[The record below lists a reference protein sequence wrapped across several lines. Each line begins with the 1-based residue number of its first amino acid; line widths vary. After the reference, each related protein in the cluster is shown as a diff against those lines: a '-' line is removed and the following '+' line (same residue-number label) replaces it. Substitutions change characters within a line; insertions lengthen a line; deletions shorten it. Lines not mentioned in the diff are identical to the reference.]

1 MTQNISSPITDSAA
15 ARDYLVGALR
25 LDLIGPRPGDPELQN
40 ERLGQ
45 APSRWYLTGF
55 LVPSDA
61 PLEQRAQDDDE
72 EFDEP
77 AEQVNGSDDSSTPER
92 GSGKRNFL
100 PSSIGLNVIVD
111 NETERLNVE
120 VTWGDYTP
128 DAEDSIS
135 DTVGGGE
142 DAPVPEDEDG
152 KTNKP
157 SRMRYTPWE
166 RHPRNESVSILL
178 SEVQGGS
185 VESFLLPGNAGLEV
199 ACLCRPTI
207 VRTASGGI
215 DARAISIFLINRRMP
230 AETAGRQDTAHVFQV
245 EMTVAA
251 DRPFVP
257 QPNPHGLDSEEWDE
271 RLSDLHFRDVA
282 EYAVGYNVSTRVE
295 VEDGKCRRVKTEWM
309 PQGLVQ
315 RTEPAD
321 IPGVEF
327 GMEALGS
334 LQDAATAKRLL
345 DPLVDEY
352 RKWINTQGQKAN
364 SDDLSG
370 RRQEVAE
377 GLIQGAERVAQ
388 RIQAGID
395 LLATPDVLEAF
406 CIANRAMAAAA
417 RRRRFIERG
426 EAPTK
431 VPPPAWRPFQLAYI
445 LMNLRSIAEP
455 THVEREIVDL
465 LFFPTG
471 GGKTEAYLGLAAF
484 TLVLRRLRNPHPTYR
499 GLSVLM
505 RYTLRL
511 LTLDQLGRA
520 AALICA
526 LELEREKSPEKLG
539 EWPFEIAL
547 WVGQAATPNRMG
559 SKGNSSRYTARAKTL
574 SFKSNS
580 SNEPPIPLEQC
591 PWCGRKFTPDSFD
604 LSPNSN
610 NPDNLLVRCVRR
622 SCEFSGNRHLPIVT
636 VDEPIY
642 KRLPAFMIAT
652 ADKFAALPWTG
663 ETAGFFRGIDPTEP
677 RPPDLIIQDELH
689 LISGPLG
696 TMAGLYET
704 AIDYLCTRRIG
715 DKEVGPKITASTA
728 TARMAREQ
736 VRALFNRQVT
746 EVFPAPGIDRRDSF
760 FAQQVSEGDTD
771 GRLYVGIAAAG
782 RGPKVVF
789 LRSMITL
796 MAAAQA
802 VSDKVQ
808 GIDPNP
814 ADPYMTVLAYFNA
827 LRELGSARR
836 IVEDE
841 ISSRLTDYARRSRLN
856 EPTGLFANR
865 NISVEPV
872 ELTSRVGTAEV
883 ADAKRRLGLRH
894 SSNHAIDVALATNMI
909 SVGLDITRLGLMVV
923 SGQPKT
929 TSEYI
934 QSTSRVGRERTR
946 PGLVVTLLNIHK
958 PRDRSHY
965 ERFTNYHESFYRSV
979 EATSVTPFSPRAMDR
994 GLPAVTVALTRL
1006 GIQALTPPDMAGDIG
1021 SFVSQTGVFANMVGE
1036 RAKNHAEAE
1045 RLPDNI
1051 EDEVRGRVQ
1060 SLIDDWAELA
1070 HEARQSGVVF
1080 GYAIRDSGVSTP
1092 LLREIIDPNRLT
1104 LTEKQLHFRAPRS
1117 LRDVEP
1123 NVLLAVQTPEGN
1135 NIS

>member
-1 MTQNISSPITDSAA
+1 MTQGNSSPITSSEA

-25 LDLIGPRPGDPELQN
+25 LDLIGPRPQDSELQR
-40 ERLGQ
+40 ERLQQ

-61 PLEQRAQDDDE
+61 PIEQRAQDNDE

-77 AEQVNGSDDSSTPER
+77 AEQTYASDDSSTPER

-100 PSSIGLNVIVD
+100 PASIGLNVIVD
-111 NETERLNVE
+111 NATERLDVA
-120 VTWGDYTP
+120 VTWGDYVP
-128 DAEDSIS
+128 DAENADVDDRGS
-135 DTVGGGE
+135 
-142 DAPVPEDEDG
+142 EDG
-152 KTNKP
+152 DRESNTT
-157 SRMRYTPWE
+157 SRMRYTPWG
-166 RHPRNESVSILL
+166 RIPCQESISIPL
-178 SEVQGGS
+178 SEIHVGS
-185 VESFLLPGNAGLEV
+185 VETFLLPGNAGLEV
-199 ACLCRPTI
+199 ACLVRPTT
-207 VRTASGGI
+207 VRMAAG
-215 DARAISIFLINRRMP
+215 DVEARAVSRFLVNRRNP
-230 AETAGRQDTAHVFQV
+230 DERPGHQDAAYVFQV
-245 EMTVAA
+245 EMAVKA
-251 DRPFVP
+251 DQPFVP
-257 QPNPHGLDSEEWDE
+257 QPNPHGLDSDEWDE
-271 RLSDLHFRDVA
+271 RLSDLHFRDVS
-282 EYAVGYNVSTRVE
+282 EYAVGYGVSTSAE
-295 VEDGKCRRVKTEWM
+295 VEDGMCHLVKTEWM

-315 RTEPAD
+315 RTEPAQID
-321 IPGVEF
+321 GVEF
-327 GMEALGS
+327 GMEALGA
-334 LQDAATAKRLL
+334 LQDGVTAKSLL
-345 DPLVDEY
+345 NPLVGQY
-352 RKWINTQGQKAN
+352 RDWIKTQGQLAN
-364 SDDLSG
+364 SGDLSE

-377 GLIQGAERVAQ
+377 GLTKGAERVAE

-395 LLATPDVLEAF
+395 LLAIPDVLEAF
-406 CIANRAMAAAA
+406 CTANRAMAAAA
-417 RRRRFIERG
+417 RRRRFIEQG
-426 EAPTK
+426 TAPTK
-431 VPPPAWRPFQLAYI
+431 VPPPRWRPFQLAYI

-455 THVEREIVDL
+455 DHAEREIVDL

-526 LELEREKSPEKLG
+526 LELEREQSTDRLG

-559 SKGNSSRYTARAKTL
+559 SKDDRSNYTARAKTL
-574 SFKSNS
+574 RFS
-580 SNEPPIPLEQC
+580 SNTSKEPPIPLEQC
-591 PWCGRKFTPDSFD
+591 PWCGRKFTRYSFD
-604 LSPNSN
+604 LSPNSDY
-610 NPDNLLVRCVRR
+610 PDNLLVRCVFRR
-622 SCEFSGNRHLPIVT
+622 CAFSGNRHLPIVT

-642 KRLPAFMIAT
+642 NRLPAFMIAT
-652 ADKFAALPWTG
+652 ADKFAAMPWSG
-663 ETAGFFRGIDPTEP
+663 ETAGFFRGGDPTNP
-677 RPPDLIIQDELH
+677 LPPDLIIQDELH

-704 AIDYLCTRRIG
+704 AIDYLSTRRIG
-715 DKEVGPKITASTA
+715 DKDVGPKITASTA
-728 TARMAREQ
+728 TARMASEQ
-736 VRALFNRQVT
+736 VRALFNRHST
-746 EVFPAPGIDRRDSF
+746 EVFPAPGVDRQDSF

-771 GRLYVGIAAAG
+771 GRLYVGVAAPG

-789 LRSMITL
+789 LRTMITL

-802 VSDKVQ
+802 VAEKVQ
-808 GIDPNP
+808 GIEPNP
-814 ADPYMTVLAYFNA
+814 VDPYMTVVAYFNA

-841 ISSRLTDYARRSRLN
+841 VSSRLKDYSRRRRLN
-856 EPTGLFANR
+856 DNSALFADR
-865 NISVEPV
+865 NIAVEPV
-872 ELTSRVGTAEV
+872 ELTSRVGTADV
-883 ADAKRRLGLRH
+883 AEAKRQLG
-894 SSNHAIDVALATNMI
+894 SSHDSNDAVDVALATNMI

-934 QSTSRVGRERTR
+934 QSTSRVGRDPSR

-1006 GIQALTPPDMAGDIG
+1006 GIDALTPTDRAGYIEDFI
-1021 SFVSQTGVFANMVGE
+1021 SQAGEIAGIVGE
-1036 RAKNHAEAE
+1036 RARSHAEVKA
-1045 RLPDNI
+1045 PDGDI
-1051 EDEVRGRVQ
+1051 DVIVRARVQ
-1060 SLIDDWAELA
+1060 SLIDDWAVLA
-1070 HEARQSGVVF
+1070 NEAKQGGVVF
-1080 GYAIRDSGVSTP
+1080 GYSAPRNSGVSTP
-1092 LLREIIDPNRLT
+1092 LLREVIDPNRHT
-1104 LTEKQLHFRAPRS
+1104 LTDKQLLFRAPRS

-1123 NVLLAVQTPEGN
+1123 NVLLSVQTPEGKE
-1135 NIS
+1135 IQ